1 MRTHLYTLASRSL
14 SVRAGIVLGLGG
26 LAAAAALAQATLGAP
41 VPGLIAHNDC
51 SGSECARQM
60 LSIKQ
65 FDTWQQQVIAGTVQR
80 MPWSLTTGSNSKR
93 GTSCSWHEHGPNQWT
108 LVCLTITS
116 EGTCSCVLT
125 STGGACIGT
134 HPGCPARI

>member
-1 MRTHLYTLASRSL
+1 MRNFLSTLASRSTP
-14 SVRAGIVLGLGG
+14 VRTGIVLGLGS
-26 LAAAAALAQATLGAP
+26 LVAAAALAQVTIGAP
-41 VPGLIAHNDC
+41 VPGLIAYNDC

-60 LSIKQ
+60 QAIKQ

-80 MPWSLTTGSNSKR
+80 MPWSLTATGTSKP
-93 GTSCSWHEHGPNQWT
+93 GTSCTWHEHGANQWT

-116 EGTCSCVLT
+116 QGTCACVIT
-125 STGGACIGT
+125 SSGGSCIGT